1 MAKGKTEWTSR
12 WRECCKSV
20 LSVPQQLRIFW
31 RNHPSALFSK
41 AELGVGGERE
51 REKERIKD
59 RTFVFSFYA
68 KE

>member
-1 MAKGKTEWTSR
+1 M
-12 WRECCKSV
+12 SV